1 LQSVPPGF
9 AVDHVLTMQLA
20 ANETNYRDDKSLA
33 GFFREI
39 EAHVA
44 HLPGVVAQGMV
55 SVLPLT
61 GSVGWG
67 AIGVEGYNP
76 PPGQELQVDI
86 RLASEDYFRA
96 MQIPLI
102 EGRFFSEHDNLDAP
116 RVVIIDQKFAQ
127 RFWPNNSPIGRHMW
141 FRREKPCTIVGV
153 VGVVK
158 QYGLDV
164 DGKIVTYLPQQQ
176 FVGSGFLVVRTAS
189 DVAGLPSAVTREIH
203 AVDPTV
209 PVYEVRTMR
218 DRLYESLARQRFSST
233 MLGALALFA
242 LALAA
247 IGLYGVLSYLVT
259 QSTRDIGV
267 RVALGARPGDIIG
280 MVVRHGMELV
290 AIGIVAGVI
299 GALMLTRVLASMLFG
314 ISTKDA
320 LTFLAVPAILV
331 AVACAAT
338 VIPAWRATSVDPI
351 VALRDE

>member
-1 LQSVPPGF
+1 
-9 AVDHVLTMQLA
+9 
-20 ANETNYRDDKSLA
+20 
-33 GFFREI
+33 
-39 EAHVA
+39 
-44 HLPGVVAQGMV
+44 
-55 SVLPLT
+55 
-61 GSVGWG
+61 
-67 AIGVEGYNP
+67 
-76 PPGQELQVDI
+76 
-86 RLASEDYFRA
+86 
-96 MQIPLI
+96 
-102 EGRFFSEHDNLDAP
+102 
-116 RVVIIDQKFAQ
+116 
-127 RFWPNNSPIGRHMW
+127 
-141 FRREKPCTIVGV
+141 
-153 VGVVK
+153 
-158 QYGLDV
+158 
-164 DGKIVTYLPQQQ
+164 
-176 FVGSGFLVVRTAS
+176 
-189 DVAGLPSAVTREIH
+189 
-203 AVDPTV
+203 
-209 PVYEVRTMR
+209 MR

-320 LTFLAVPAILV
+320 LTFLAVPAIRV